1 MLELQTLELLEQ
13 EMTTTSLKHKE
24 KRSYYAKVTE
34 DLNLKLQEQQEW
46 YNSKRQKMKADAAS
60 VDANV
65 DKEIVQTK

>member
-24 KRSYYAKVTE
+24 KRVTE

-60 VDANV
+60 VDDTV

>member
-24 KRSYYAKVTE
+24 RRVTE